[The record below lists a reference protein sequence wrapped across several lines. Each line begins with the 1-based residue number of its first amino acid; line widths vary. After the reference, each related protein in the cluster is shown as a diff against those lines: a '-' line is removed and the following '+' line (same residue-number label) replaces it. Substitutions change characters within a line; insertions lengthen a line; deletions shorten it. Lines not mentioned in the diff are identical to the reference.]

1 MSKLANR
8 LSLSKDIRKNFAS
21 FYLFGD
27 NSVVKKDLVGKN
39 DLTYAVGSPSV
50 FHGRSG
56 RGEKFSGSSYLVN
69 RSITPNVTGFPF
81 FIYVDVQ
88 DTGDASLDGEP
99 ISLSPWVS
107 DYTRQI
113 QIFMEGSSTNKV
125 GGILTD
131 LTAPSYPN
139 KSKAIPSRIYT
150 AALVARSYS
159 NFTLFVNGEKLTP
172 FQTLATGFTTKNS
185 FVVGRTSNGG
195 GSFRGAVFSAGWG
208 VIDPGDDFLRRLTV
222 NPTSIIFQKRFY
234 PSKASVVLGSVKSR
248 KTFSE
253 LGTKIGSRGV

>member
-8 LSLSKDIRKNFAS
+8 LSISKEIRKNFAS

-27 NSVVKKDLVGKN
+27 NSIVKKDLVGKN
-39 DLTYAVGSPSV
+39 DLTYAAGSPEV
-50 FHGRSG
+50 FHGRNG

-131 LTAPSYPN
+131 LTAPSYTN

-150 AALVARSYS
+150 ASLVARSYS

-185 FVVGRTSNGG
+185 FVVGRTANGG

-208 VIDPGDDFLRRLTV
+208 VVDPGDDFLRRLTV
-222 NPTSIIFQKRFY
+222 NPTSVIFQKRFS

-248 KTFSE
+248 KTFSA
-253 LGTKIGSRGV
+253 LGTKIGSRGA